1 MGARNDQIPASSDY
15 DRIIDAFQRMIPSL
29 VLMND
34 RVAKKFDLLAV
45 DMQVLHIIAL
55 SSSPVTPSAIAE
67 TSDIPPSS
75 ITRILD
81 RLETRGFIRRA
92 ADGFDQRRTRIEAVR
107 EAIAPVKDEF
117 ETFAHD
123 MRSMTRGFDD
133 RSLAAIA
140 RFMTALAALL

>member
-1 MGARNDQIPASSDY
+1 MRISDWSADVCSSD
-15 DRIIDAFQRMIPSL
+15 L
-29 VLMND
+29 
-34 RVAKKFDLLAV
+34 FDLLAV

-123 MRSMTRGFDD
+123 MRSKIGR
-133 RSLAAIA
+133 AAC
-140 RFMTALAALL
+140 REKVCQYV

>member
-1 MGARNDQIPASSDY
+1 MQIGKIFPEWNEMGARNDQIPASSDY

-55 SSSPVTPSAIAE
+55 SSYPVTPSAIAE

-75 ITRILD
+75 ITRILA
-81 RLETRGFIRRA
+81 RLETRCFIRRA
-92 ADGFDQRRTRIEAVR
+92 ADGFDQRRTSI
-107 EAIAPVKDEF
+107 
-117 ETFAHD
+117 
-123 MRSMTRGFDD
+123 
-133 RSLAAIA
+133 
-140 RFMTALAALL
+140 